1 MSYRDGDAL
10 GFGERNFKR
19 FGRHRSANAAVTSVY
34 VNPRQIENGR
44 FDINL
49 HPLFR
54 AERRSS
60 PDMIAGMAIGDFRRA
75 GRDRLDASRAGEI
88 LERNLPVA
96 VHQADER
103 LFRLIL
109 QNDRL
114 NSRVMIY
121 PQFSRALRRSSMRS
135 VIVGEQFKI
144 DLRGLKRENRHRHRY
159 CLGFHTLLSF
169 FNLPRAA

>member
-10 GFGERNFKR
+10 RFGKCSFKR
-19 FGRHRSANAAVTSVY
+19 RRRHRRADAAMPGVY
-34 VNPRQIENGR
+34 VDARQIEDGR

-54 AERRSS
+54 TERRSS
-60 PDMIAGMAIGDFRRA
+60 PDMIAGMAVGDLRRT

-88 LERNLPVA
+88 LERNLLVA

-114 NSRVMIY
+114 D
-121 PQFSRALRRSSMRS
+121 
-135 VIVGEQFKI
+135 G
-144 DLRGLKRENRHRHRY
+144 G
-159 CLGFHTLLSF
+159 LGFA
-169 FNLPRAA
+169 PMRARYGGGAAAWVTRVLAAPGTEGRWQLGQQEI